1 MFALYG
7 VLNMWCRLVLC
18 FAVILFLF
26 KLNLVKCLCIV
37 VIEFLLYKTLNAMML
52 EET

>member
-1 MFALYG
+1 MFPLHD
-7 VLNMWCRLVLC
+7 VLNMWCGLVLC

-26 KLNLVKCLCIV
+26 KLNLIKCLCVV
-37 VIEFLLYKTLNAMML
+37 VIEFLLYKTFNAIMH